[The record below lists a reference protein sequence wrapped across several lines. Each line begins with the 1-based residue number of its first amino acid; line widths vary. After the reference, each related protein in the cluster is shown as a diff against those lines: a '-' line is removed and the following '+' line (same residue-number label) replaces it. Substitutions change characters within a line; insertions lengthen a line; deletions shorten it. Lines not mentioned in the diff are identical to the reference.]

1 MSRPTFSLCR
11 LNASAD
17 PALIQQTKLSPLNAK
32 QKSSL
37 AVIMHPHRP
46 MAPQSTVPPAPL
58 TSPTSLSLPTALYI
72 RQIVQ
77 ADQPQQWLNA
87 AGLLWVPVGAPW
99 MRLALSGGCLIG
111 WRAWRM
117 GRHLK
122 QCCVQ
127 FLRRFLRMKA
137 VCFCGADQEALVDMI
152 KAIMSLGQTESISKL
167 LLFIKL
173 FRVFYLSPRRLCF
186 LLWFFV
192 WFDIGIKK

>member
-1 MSRPTFSLCR
+1 MSRPTFSLWR

-46 MAPQSTVPPAPL
+46 VAPQSTVPPAPL

-87 AGLLWVPVGAPW
+87 AGCFGFLWGLRGCAWLCPADAWLDGDLQSLEDGSAPQAVPCAVPEAVSAWKPFVFVAQTCYLWSNVEKKKKHLLLW
-99 MRLALSGGCLIG
+99 
-111 WRAWRM
+111 
-117 GRHLK
+117 
-122 QCCVQ
+122 
-127 FLRRFLRMKA
+127 
-137 VCFCGADQEALVDMI
+137 
-152 KAIMSLGQTESISKL
+152 
-167 LLFIKL
+167 
-173 FRVFYLSPRRLCF
+173 
-186 LLWFFV
+186 
-192 WFDIGIKK
+192 

>member
-1 MSRPTFSLCR
+1 MDAPGFVRWMLDWMESLEDG
-11 LNASAD
+11 S
-17 PALIQQTKLSPLNAK
+17 
-32 QKSSL
+32 
-37 AVIMHPHRP
+37 
-46 MAPQSTVPPAPL
+46 APQAC
-58 TSPTSLSLPTALYI
+58 
-72 RQIVQ
+72 R
-77 ADQPQQWLNA
+77 
-87 AGLLWVPVGAPW
+87 
-99 MRLALSGGCLIG
+99 
-111 WRAWRM
+111 
-117 GRHLK
+117 
-122 QCCVQ
+122 VQ